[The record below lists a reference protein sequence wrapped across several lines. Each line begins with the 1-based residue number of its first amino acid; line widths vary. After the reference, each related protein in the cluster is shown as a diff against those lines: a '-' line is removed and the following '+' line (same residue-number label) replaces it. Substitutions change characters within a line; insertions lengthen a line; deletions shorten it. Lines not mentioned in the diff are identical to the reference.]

1 MSESAKFAE
10 RCFKDFTT
18 EHAMPISRRLFLG
31 SAAGAATLSSFPAA
45 AALPSRYLDLNNPE
59 DALTA
64 MIKMRGSLE
73 PVDCPH
79 WYEGTIYGILP
90 GKAPIPMVDF
100 EGSEIDYYERQPDG
114 SYYAY
119 GATVSFFKDTRTGE
133 FIDTFENPITG
144 KVNKVEPNSISVKA
158 HYIYSIYGMKR
169 SDDPTP
175 LGNEPIIQKKL
186 KWSESGPHTWL
197 TMRRQYPANYPIGE
211 HQIVQGATAE
221 LYDPDVV
228 SVAATGSPT
237 YMSPWLKWMDMKGH
251 EGHTIW
257 AGPAHKLQSI
267 EQYPKHMLEKM
278 EKYFPHK
285 LTAKP
290 SK

>member
-1 MSESAKFAE
+1 MTH
-10 RCFKDFTT
+10 RLNR
-18 EHAMPISRRLFLG
+18 PVSRRLFLG
-31 SAAGAATLSSFPAA
+31 AAAGSAALAGMPALSAM
-45 AALPSRYLDLNNPE
+45 PSRYLDLRDPE

-64 MIKMRGSLE
+64 MVKMRGSLE
-73 PVDCPH
+73 PVDVPH

-90 GKAPIPMVDF
+90 GRGPIPMVDF
-100 EGSEIDYYERQPDG
+100 EGSEIDYYEKQPDG

-144 KVNKVEPNSISVKA
+144 KTNKVEPNTINVKA

-175 LGNEPIIQKKL
+175 FDDTPLIQDKL
-186 KWSESGPHTWL
+186 KWSESGENTWL
-197 TMRRQYPANYPIGE
+197 TMRRSYPPNVPFGE
-211 HQIVQGATAE
+211 HQIIRGLSAE
-221 LYDPDVV
+221 LYDPDVA
-228 SVAATGSPT
+228 SVAATASPT
-237 YMSPWLKWMDMKGH
+237 YMSPWLRWMDMKGH

-257 AGPAHKLQSI
+257 AGPAHKLKSI
-267 EQYPKHMLEKM
+267 EQYPQHMLDKM

-290 SK
+290 QK